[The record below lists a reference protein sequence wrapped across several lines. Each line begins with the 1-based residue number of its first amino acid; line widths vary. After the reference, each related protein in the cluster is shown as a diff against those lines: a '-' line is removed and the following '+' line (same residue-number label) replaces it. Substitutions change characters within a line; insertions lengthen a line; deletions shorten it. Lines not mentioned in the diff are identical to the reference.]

1 MQIHFLDNRLL
12 STIELICG
20 KPGNFTVQDQALNW
34 LLFFSSVISLL
45 VSSLNLWL
53 ALSAVGPFLGFIA
66 CLVIYSAVRIYR
78 CHARW
83 MIYIPFAIYFAAI
96 TSAWFITDGIYGS
109 MPLYAIIPTFTMVVV
124 LRGWTRSLLLVT
136 VIGHLFLLVWIQR
149 VYPAWILPYP
159 DQMTMVLD
167 RLATTMLV
175 AICAVGYTGV
185 LVYNLEDRHRQAD
198 LLLTN
203 ILPASI
209 AETLSKKQNT
219 YNIAHYFENVSI
231 LFADVVNFTPMS
243 ATMTPVELVSLLNE
257 LFSDFDTLVTSY
269 GVEKIKTIGDC
280 YMVAAGA
287 PHAAV
292 DHAHRL
298 TALALEMQQFTQQKF
313 YRGHALTLRIG
324 INSGSV
330 VAGVIGKNKFIYD
343 LWGDAVNTASRMESH
358 STSGTIQI
366 TRATYELIHE
376 SFTCHP
382 KGSVTIKGQGELEVW
397 HVLGTIAGDHFS

>member
-1 MQIHFLDNRLL
+1 MQIHFSDNRLL

-66 CLVIYSAVRIYR
+66 CLAIYSAIRIYR
-78 CHARW
+78 YHARC

-109 MPLYAIIPTFTMVVV
+109 MPLYAIIPTFTMIVV
-124 LRGWTRSLLLVT
+124 LRGWTRSLLLAT
-136 VIGHLFLLVWIQR
+136 VIGHLFLLIWIQHA
-149 VYPAWILPYP
+149 YPAWILPYR
-159 DQMTMVLD
+159 DHLTMVLD
-167 RLATTMLV
+167 RLATTVLV

-198 LLLTN
+198 LLLNN

-209 AETLSKKQNT
+209 AETLAKKQNR

-243 ATMTPVELVSLLNE
+243 AAMTPVELVSLLNE
-257 LFSDFDTLVTSY
+257 LFTDFDTLVTTY

-287 PHAAV
+287 PHATA

-298 TALALEMQQFTQQKF
+298 AALALEMQQLIQRKRYQ
-313 YRGHALTLRIG
+313 GHALTLRIG
-324 INSGSV
+324 INSGNV

-376 SFTCHP
+376 RFTCLP
-382 KGSVTIKGQGELEVW
+382 QGTIPIKGQGAMEVW
-397 HVLGTIAGDHFS
+397 HVVSALS